1 VTYTPNALGQ
11 PTGAGSY
18 ATGVSY
24 YPNGAIKQFT
34 YGNGI
39 VHTLSQNTRQLP
51 DTSRDAYGTIEFI
64 DDGYD
69 YDTNGNV
76 AAISDGL
83 MGARGNRTMIYD
95 GLDRLTDT
103 TAPMYGAGGAH
114 YTYDALDNLKTMI
127 APGRNHTYVYDPSTN
142 RLTNVSNIVGGA
154 SVIGLGYDA
163 QGNLANKNGVLYS
176 FDQGNRLRGVTG
188 SPASAYVYDG
198 LGRRVR
204 DSTSASKHSLYSQAG
219 QLMYATDL
227 RAAQN
232 SDYIYLGGSLV
243 AIRSK
248 ATATGVLTTKYQHT
262 DALGSPIAVSSSTRT
277 LLERSEYEPYGK
289 LLNRPLA
296 DGSGYAGHVSDATTG
311 LSYMQQRYY
320 DTGIGRF
327 LSVDPVTANAST
339 GANFN
344 RYWYANN
351 NPYKFSDPDGREV
364 VVNIDRDTYTDNSV
378 TSRLSVTSD
387 KTNLSFSGYT
397 LEDAR
402 GGRNR
407 DKDPLEAGV
416 YAATVRTDGKK
427 GWRLELEPKNNY
439 KNVQVHVGNTATDV
453 EGCFAAGTARS
464 IDFVSGSKDAM
475 KSIQSVVEGDG
486 TGQIKVNVQG
496 AGSDGFKGVFRV
508 EGRID
513 SARLDK
519 DLHSK

>member
-1 VTYTPNALGQ
+1 
-11 PTGAGSY
+11 
-18 ATGVSY
+18 
-24 YPNGAIKQFT
+24 
-34 YGNGI
+34 
-39 VHTLSQNTRQLP
+39 
-51 DTSRDAYGTIEFI
+51 
-64 DDGYD
+64 
-69 YDTNGNV
+69 
-76 AAISDGL
+76 
-83 MGARGNRTMIYD
+83 
-95 GLDRLTDT
+95 
-103 TAPMYGAGGAH
+103 
-114 YTYDALDNLKTMI
+114 
-127 APGRNHTYVYDPSTN
+127 
-142 RLTNVSNIVGGA
+142 
-154 SVIGLGYDA
+154 
-163 QGNLANKNGVLYS
+163 
-176 FDQGNRLRGVTG
+176 
-188 SPASAYVYDG
+188 
-198 LGRRVR
+198 
-204 DSTSASKHSLYSQAG
+204 
-219 QLMYATDL
+219 MYATDL
-227 RAAQN
+227 RTAQN

-296 DGSGYAGHVSDATTG
+296 DGPGYTGHVSDSATG

-486 TGQIKVNVQG
+486 TGQIKVNVKG